1 MENALRRVIE
11 KLILPKFPEV
21 KTYVITI
28 DNDLVV
34 RRGKPIDRFEIYN
47 LYYGINADISI
58 GRAKELYEESYN
70 LFRMLAF
77 DKAKL
82 NISTTRVMDGM
93 SI

>member
-58 GRAKELYEESYN
+58 GRAKELYEKSYN